1 LFTQATLSF
10 LAGGLFGRDWSH
22 FEQLWPYTL
31 VAGTLT
37 LAASGWLNIL
47 ALGDDVA
54 RGLGLRVERTRL
66 FLTVL
71 AAVLTGSAVA
81 VSGLLA
87 FVGLIV
93 PHVARLIAGND
104 YRIVTPLSA
113 MLGAVLLVLA
123 DTFARVIIAPTEL
136 PVGIV
141 TAVVGAPAFL
151 LLVRTR
157 T

>member
-1 LFTQATLSF
+1 
-10 LAGGLFGRDWSH
+10 
-22 FEQLWPYTL
+22 
-31 VAGTLT
+31 VAGSLT
-37 LAASGWLNIL
+37 LLAAGWLNIL
-47 ALGDDVA
+47 ALGDDMA
-54 RGLGLRVERTRL
+54 RGLGLRVERVRL
-66 FLTVL
+66 LLAVL

-87 FVGLIV
+87 FIGLVV
-93 PHVARLIAGND
+93 PHAARMVSGND
-104 YRIVTPLSA
+104 YRVVMPLA
-113 MLGAVLLVLA
+113 AIFGAVLLVIA
-123 DTFARVIIAPTEL
+123 DTFARVALAPTEL